1 MKMNRQEI
9 LEILKETVVTM
20 DESYAPG
27 ISEVNER
34 TELLKD
40 LCFSSL
46 QMVFLVVMLEDRFH
60 IRLENLE
67 DLNLVSIGDVVDL
80 IERLTQAA
88 GT

>member
-27 ISEVNER
+27 ISEVSER

-67 DLNLVSIGDVVDL
+67 NLNLVSIGDVVDL
-80 IERLTQAA
+80 IERLTQAV